1 MDLARKASFFTMD
14 VITDLAFTKPFG
26 NLTND
31 QDMYRYIQST
41 EEMLPVMIMMTSIP
55 ALSAFFQIGWVGKL
69 LFPSDKDTTGVG
81 KLIGYDL
88 HCFRGFRGEDGT

>member
-26 NLTND
+26 NLAND